1 MKVHYGEGVAT
12 HTGPESCALR
22 REASREALTGVCV
35 GQVVSGESN
44 VVRGADAVVAAEGNR
59 GGCDSARIRTTP
71 RRLGPWHAHT
81 PPAREP
87 GELRHRPARPIRRA
101 ASGRPEVIAE
111 DERDGAVRLTDSTEE
126 VGEQGGAR
134 RGGADGGKRW
144 DREECGTAKHGPDT
158 RAGQPCHKR
167 RAAYARPLPGT
178 GRNASRRSCT
188 MSAPTACGGPS
199 ST

>member
-44 VVRGADAVVAAEGNR
+44 VVRGANAVVAAEGNR

-87 GELRHRPARPIRRA
+87 DFLPMVKGLTWRGGNPASVP
-101 ASGRPEVIAE
+101 
-111 DERDGAVRLTDSTEE
+111 VRLT
-126 VGEQGGAR
+126 
-134 RGGADGGKRW
+134 
-144 DREECGTAKHGPDT
+144 
-158 RAGQPCHKR
+158 
-167 RAAYARPLPGT
+167 LPT
-178 GRNASRRSCT
+178 DPA
-188 MSAPTACGGPS
+188 
-199 ST
+199 